1 MDKTIVDQ
9 SQNKA
14 NNETKKETAT
24 EVTTEEKVVKF
35 PAPKEKP
42 SVVAMLTSTRVPVS
56 YMAAEIRTVVNRKAK
71 ERNWCQA
78 LTNKGGRLLIKAAKI
93 TTDKETGIKKLVLK
107 LLNLDGVKLNDI
119 EIDIDD
125 NGEAKGLQISET
137 KSKRGYTG
145 IIHDRKVM
153 KTGFNPAWM
162 E

>member
-14 NNETKKETAT
+14 NNEKKETA
-24 EVTTEEKVVKF
+24 TEEKVVKF
-35 PAPKEKP
+35 PAPKGKP

>member
-9 SQNKA
+9 SQKA
-14 NNETKKETAT
+14 NNNETKNETTA
-24 EVTTEEKVVKF
+24 TTEEKVVKF
-35 PAPKEKP
+35 PAPKSKKP

-93 TTDKETGIKKLVLK
+93 TTDKETGVKKLVLK
-107 LLNLDGVKLNDI
+107 LLNLDGIKLNDI
-119 EIDIDD
+119 EIDIDE

-145 IIHDRKVM
+145 VIHDRKVM